1 MSEINKTL
9 EDLELL
15 KLKHAEWDRLL
26 KEEQERPMP
35 NSFNLQNYKRHK
47 LELKQKIEEIEKLMF
62 K

>member
-1 MSEINKTL
+1 MTETNQTL

-26 KEEQERPMP
+26 KEEQMRPMP
-35 NSFNLQNYKRHK
+35 NAFNIQNYKRHK
-47 LELKQKIEEIEKLMF
+47 LEVKQKIEALEKSLF